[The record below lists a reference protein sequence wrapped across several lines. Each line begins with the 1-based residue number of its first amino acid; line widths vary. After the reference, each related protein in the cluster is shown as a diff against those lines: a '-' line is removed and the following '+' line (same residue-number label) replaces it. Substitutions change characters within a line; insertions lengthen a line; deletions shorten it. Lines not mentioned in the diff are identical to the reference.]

1 MRIGVLAERV
11 GLTAKTIR
19 FYEEAGLLPPPPRT
33 SGGYRD
39 YPAEAI
45 IRLQFVRDAQT
56 AGLTLADIRGVLA
69 VRDSGAAPC
78 EHLTQLIEAHLAR
91 VEQRLAELAQAQA
104 VLQQLRERAA
114 VTDPATCDGPEVCTI
129 LTAPPLSGEVAR

>member
-19 FYEEAGLLPPPPRT
+19 FYEEVGLVPSPPRT

-39 YPAEAI
+39 YPEEAI
-45 IRLQFVRDAQT
+45 TRLRFVHDAQA
-56 AGLTLADIRGVLA
+56 AGLSLADIRQILA

-78 EHLTQLIEAHLAR
+78 GHVTQLIEVHLAQ
-91 VEQRLAELAQAQA
+91 VEQRLAELAQAQV

-114 VTDPATCDGPEVCTI
+114 ATDPATCAGPEVCTI
-129 LTAPPLSGEVAR
+129 LATPPVVR